1 MRDADWDEVVNALE
15 ERTKQG
21 RLAWKEAGARDAFS
35 CSLGAFMFDVR
46 RLEADDHTVVQLAI
60 QESGQEAG
68 GHTLWEIRAR
78 SSVSSVRPAAQGSLF
93 HRLCGLLEVARQQ
106 ALDLDA
112 KLALLRETL
121 ANA

>member
-1 MRDADWDEVVNALE
+1 MRDADWDEVVNSLGE
-15 ERTKQG
+15 KTQQG
-21 RLAWKEAGARDAFS
+21 RLSWKEAGVRDAFTA
-35 CSLGAFMFDVR
+35 SLGVFTFDLR
-46 RLEADDHTVVQLAI
+46 RLEADEHTIVQLAI
-60 QESGQEAG
+60 QEG
-68 GHTLWEIRAR
+68 GERTLWELRAR

-121 ANA
+121 ANT